1 MQNIVPILE
10 IVGIQTQYIIYP
22 YILKQIISQY
32 SISLTLSHKN
42 ISQKKHITTIKYI
55 TIHKI

>member
-42 ISQKKHITTIKYI
+42 ISQKKHITTIK
-55 TIHKI
+55 